1 MDLAKSQKLKD
12 LLHLRRHTDNTSDTD
27 NEDKLLLRGNE
38 NLAVGLGISA
48 VGDGSLLELRLI
60 TSITY

>member
-27 NEDKLLLRGNE
+27 NEDKLLLRGDE

-60 TSITY
+60 ISTTY

>member
-27 NEDKLLLRGNE
+27 NENKLLLRGNE

-60 TSITY
+60 TSKTY

>member
-1 MDLAKSQKLKD
+1 VDLAKSQKLKD

-27 NEDKLLLRGNE
+27 NENKLLLRGNE

-48 VGDGSLLELRLI
+48 VGDGSLLEL
-60 TSITY
+60 S

>member
-1 MDLAKSQKLKD
+1 VDLAKSQKLKD

-48 VGDGSLLELRLI
+48 VGDGSLLELKLI

>member
-38 NLAVGLGISA
+38 NLVVGLGISA